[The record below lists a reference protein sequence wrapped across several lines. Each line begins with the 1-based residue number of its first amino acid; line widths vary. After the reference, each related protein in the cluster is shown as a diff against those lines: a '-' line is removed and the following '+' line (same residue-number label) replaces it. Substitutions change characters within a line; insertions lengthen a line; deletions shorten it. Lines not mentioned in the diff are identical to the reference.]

1 MNSISFSLNG
11 NENIALCDL
20 LKLVSLCNSGGQ
32 AKMMIA
38 DGQVLRKTETEI
50 LKDIALG
57 LTTKDIA
64 EKRFSSFHTINTH
77 RKNIFRKLSVNNVHE
92 ATRYAL
98 RAGIVDE
105 AEYYI

>member
-38 DGQVLRKTETEI
+38 DGQVLRNGVVETRKTAKI
-50 LKDIALG
+50 
-57 LTTKDIA
+57 
-64 EKRFSSFHTINTH
+64 
-77 RKNIFRKLSVNNVHE
+77 
-92 ATRYAL
+92 
-98 RAGIVDE
+98 RAGEKIE
-105 AEYYI
+105 FNQYIISVE